1 MATKRVTKRLVAKVR
16 LANESEVE
24 RVFHSLKDA
33 KAWAEAQEPEAQ
45 LADHR
50 WREETVWRAR
60 VTDPDGRRRER
71 IFTQK
76 NGGRTAAIDWEKK
89 MGAAFEHGF
98 DPDLGKRT
106 LASWHLEWL
115 KGRPAEA
122 SSASSKARDA
132 SIWKNHIGPAFGHR
146 SLASI
151 KRNDVK
157 GFIVSLIDEKGLAPE
172 MARRVVGFL
181 GIMLDGALDEGLI
194 RTNPAR
200 GQRIKA
206 PVQIAERTRKRK
218 SWEALSRAEV
228 LTLAGAVP
236 PRFRAVVLTGCLAG
250 LRFEELTGLRWSN
263 VVLESL
269 DLAGPQIKIAEVRVE
284 VGGRLYHQVPKT
296 GPRNV
301 WITPELVTELRAQRE
316 RFAPAPGDL
325 VFSAERGGPL
335 RRNNFAK
342 RILGPTAERVIGK
355 WVSPHDLRRSCGSML
370 IAAGVDPVTAAS
382 ILGDRVETFLAH
394 YAKLYEGG
402 MREALEKFSDYLN
415 RGGIGGDSGSDG
427 GERGLKETG

>member
-1 MATKRVTKRLVAKVR
+1 MVTYGSWTMSLSVGCSNDNWSGK
-16 LANESEVE
+16 ESLHQPAGESVGN
-24 RVFHSLKDA
+24 RGWCCRSSM
-33 KAWAEAQEPEAQ
+33 
-45 LADHR
+45 
-50 WREETVWRAR
+50 RA
-60 VTDPDGRRRER
+60 VLP
-71 IFTQK
+71 
-76 NGGRTAAIDWEKK
+76 AAIDWEKK

-122 SSASSKARDA
+122 SSASSRARDA
-132 SIWKNHIGPAFGHR
+132 SIWRNHIEPAFGSR

-151 KRNDVK
+151 KRSDVK
-157 GFIVSLIDEKGLAPE
+157 GFIVSLLEKGLSPE
-172 MARRVVGFL
+172 MVRRIIGHL
-181 GIMLDGALDEGLI
+181 GMHLDGAMDEGLI
-194 RTNPAR
+194 RSNPAR

-206 PVQIAERTRKRK
+206 PVQITQRTRKRK
-218 SWEALSRAEV
+218 SWEALSQAEV

-263 VVLESL
+263 VVLDSL
-269 DLAGPQIKIAEVRVE
+269 DLAGPQIKITEVRVE

-296 GPRNV
+296 GPRDV
-301 WITPELVTELRAQRE
+301 WITRELVAELRAHRE

-382 ILGDRVETFLAH
+382 LLGDQVETFLAH

-402 MREALEKFSDYLN
+402 TREALKKFSDYLN
-415 RGGIGGDSGSDG
+415 QGGIVGDSGSDG
-427 GERGLKETG
+427 GERGLEETG